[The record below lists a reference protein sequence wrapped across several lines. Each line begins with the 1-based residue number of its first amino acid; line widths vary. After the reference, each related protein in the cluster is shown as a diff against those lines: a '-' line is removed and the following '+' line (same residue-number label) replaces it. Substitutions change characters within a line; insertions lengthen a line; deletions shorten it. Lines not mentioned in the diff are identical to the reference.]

1 MTDHTDTAQAAS
13 ARTDAQSPPP
23 GGFGISLKTKII
35 GAAILLSVILVAM
48 GLISYERFG
57 EIRQNTR
64 AIVQQN
70 LPRMAEAARLDL
82 AQQEIQTLIRDYA
95 LRPDATTRKP
105 VQNQIDD
112 LRKEQ
117 QIRLTHARDGAT
129 AASMKLLD
137 EYAAKTAQINALI
150 DGIFAADKNA
160 TAAGSAATGILQEGK
175 LAALA
180 TEIKDIATRLGQEE
194 RLQAQRMA
202 KASETIFWQVM
213 ALLRNFVIAGVAG
226 AFAAG
231 IWIMVSL
238 TRGLRATGQLS
249 ASVAEGNLLVA
260 PRLRGNDEMTALL
273 GNMNRMVLAMRSVV
287 ADVAQGVGSVTGGA
301 SEMAQTSTALSTTAR
316 VQSVAIERASSS
328 IEEIAANISETAR
341 NASVTEE
348 AAHRAVGVAQEAGTT
363 VAAAATAMQ
372 SIAEKISFVQEIA
385 RQTDLLALNAA
396 VEAARAGEH
405 GRGFAV
411 VAAEVRKL
419 SERSQEAAS
428 DIDRLSRDTVRTAT
442 GANDLLR
449 HVVTEIETTA
459 RLVAQITRASHEM
472 AQGVGEITQVV
483 HQIDRSAQD
492 NSRVAQHLSE
502 AAAQL
507 ADQAGRLTGAV
518 SFFRLEAQPEPAS
531 EAELAGDATPS
542 IAQAA

>member
-287 ADVAQGVGSVTGGA
+287 ADVAQGSVR
-301 SEMAQTSTALSTTAR
+301 S
-316 VQSVAIERASSS
+316 
-328 IEEIAANISETAR
+328 
-341 NASVTEE
+341 
-348 AAHRAVGVAQEAGTT
+348 
-363 VAAAATAMQ
+363 
-372 SIAEKISFVQEIA
+372 
-385 RQTDLLALNAA
+385 
-396 VEAARAGEH
+396 RAGP
-405 GRGFAV
+405 
-411 VAAEVRKL
+411 RKW
-419 SERSQEAAS
+419 R
-428 DIDRLSRDTVRTAT
+428 RPRP
-442 GANDLLR
+442 
-449 HVVTEIETTA
+449 
-459 RLVAQITRASHEM
+459 
-472 AQGVGEITQVV
+472 
-483 HQIDRSAQD
+483 RSARPRGC
-492 NSRVAQHLSE
+492 SRWRSSGP
-502 AAAQL
+502 
-507 ADQAGRLTGAV
+507 QARSRRLRPISLKPRAMPRSRRKPPIGLWAWRKRRAPPWPPPQPPCNPSPRRSASCRKSRGRPT
-518 SFFRLEAQPEPAS
+518 FWR
-531 EAELAGDATPS
+531 
-542 IAQAA
+542 